1 MELIGD
7 CGKEAAIEIETL
19 LDTLITLG
27 SSLNKQR
34 AQLRV
39 QKEYTTSQREV
50 VPGNQK
56 TSTWIEKEKK
66 RRKDAVKKKF
76 TDAQLA
82 EVGGLDYD
90 HAMKTPR
97 CSILFSASR
106 TRRLTMAITV
116 CVKNKPFCALHH
128 VCSLCAS
135 PYDNNKKEAL
145 PHDKQKVT

>member
-1 MELIGD
+1 MVG
-7 CGKEAAIEIETL
+7 GKENTIEEIDQQEQSKLSIIFVLTV
-19 LDTLITLG
+19 
-27 SSLNKQR
+27 S
-34 AQLRV
+34 LRV
-39 QKEYTTSQREV
+39 FSGGTHGV
-50 VPGNQK
+50 
-56 TSTWIEKEKK
+56 KK
-66 RRKDAVKKKF
+66 RWRLSPRKDAARKKF

-116 CVKNKPFCALHH
+116 CVKKKPFCALHH